1 MQQEEIKKAAAFLLE
16 KIFNT
21 NRPANELI
29 NSYLRTH
36 RYIGSNDRKQLYSY
50 VWDSIRFNAR
60 LEFSYPTHSWKERL
74 EYLETINEII
84 DEAPNWVNWEVPEW
98 MIKHIPE
105 PEKELPCLLESP
117 PVILRAIEDRTKVQ
131 MLLAQE
137 NIPTSLTSLSPFGL
151 KVEDGRYN
159 IVASRAYKDGLVEIQ
174 DEGAQMI
181 ALDINVKP
189 KSSIFDFCA
198 GAGGKSLIFAQIMKN
213 QGEIASY
220 DVSVRSLKELE
231 KRAKRSHISIIKT
244 YYKLFPNYKKF
255 DYVVVDA
262 PCSGTGTWRRCPDAR
277 WKITE
282 KQLLNITQRQAEI
295 LEKASTYVKDGH
307 FLCYMTCS
315 ITKEENEKQ
324 IENFLSSHQNFT
336 LKYQKR
342 YSPYRTQTDGF
353 FITIM
358 QKI

>member
-1 MQQEEIKKAAAFLLE
+1 
-16 KIFNT
+16 
-21 NRPANELI
+21 
-29 NSYLRTH
+29 
-36 RYIGSNDRKQLYSY
+36 
-50 VWDSIRFNAR
+50 
-60 LEFSYPTHSWKERL
+60 
-74 EYLETINEII
+74 
-84 DEAPNWVNWEVPEW
+84 
-98 MIKHIPE
+98 
-105 PEKELPCLLESP
+105 
-117 PVILRAIEDRTKVQ
+117 
-131 MLLAQE
+131 
-137 NIPTSLTSLSPFGL
+137 
-151 KVEDGRYN
+151 
-159 IVASRAYKDGLVEIQ
+159 
-174 DEGAQMI
+174 MI
-181 ALDINVKP
+181 ALDLNVKP
-189 KSSIFDFCA
+189 KSSVFDFCA

-282 KQLLNITQRQAEI
+282 KQLTNITQRQAEI

-315 ITKEENEKQ
+315 ITKDENENQ
-324 IENFLSSHQNFT
+324 ISNFLSTHQNFV

-342 YSPYRTQTDGF
+342 YSPFRTQTDGF
-353 FITIM
+353 FVSIM
-358 QKI
+358 QKV